1 MEMQNT
7 FITVTNVRASED
19 REGYIAAA
27 QVGALFELAAQLAKS
42 NELKETELELL
53 HAQVH
58 ATLDGAEHIAQH
70 VAEVA
75 DTLDSIASST
85 EEQLGIYADVNNY
98 VLDEDEDG
106 DLIYV
111 PESDVRINAAYRQ
124 GLEDADQAAHDAFSD
139 DGNPHFGTTDTDN
152 GDNSGLY

>member
-1 MEMQNT
+1 MEMQGT
-7 FITVTNVRASED
+7 FITNELVNTPSFV
-19 REGYIAAA
+19 AAA
-27 QVGALFELAAQLAKS
+27 QVGFLAEIAAQLAKA
-42 NELKETELELL
+42 NELKETELELI

-75 DTLDSIASST
+75 DTLDTLVSIS
-85 EEQLGIYADVNNY
+85 EESLGIYADIHDY

-106 DLIYV
+106 DLVYV
-111 PESDVRINAAYRQ
+111 PEADVAINAAYRQ
-124 GLEDADQAAHDAFSD
+124 GLEDADQAAHDNFSAE
-139 DGNPHFGTTDTDN
+139 GNPNHPSYDEDN

>member
-1 MEMQNT
+1 MQDN
-7 FITVTNVRASED
+7 FIRNTNVSASAD
-19 REGYIAAA
+19 KAAYVAAA
-27 QVGALFELAAQLAKS
+27 QVGILFEISAQLARA
-42 NELKETELELL
+42 NELKEQELEIL

-58 ATLDGAEHIAQH
+58 ATLDGAEHVAQH

-111 PESDVRINAAYRQ
+111 PEADVRINAAYRQ
-124 GLEDADQAAHDAFSD
+124 GLEDADAAAHETFPD
-139 DGNPHFGTTDTDN
+139 DDDNPYFGTTDMDN